1 MTFAAALVGL
11 LVAPALE
18 LRARFAPAFSHGPFV
33 LEYARV
39 SALVAEWSA
48 GTGELDPFGVVLW
61 PGADA
66 LAEIAVGEI
75 DFAGCSTLEL
85 GCGTGLCSLV
95 AASRGA
101 IRALATDSNPEPL
114 ELVAAAAAQQG
125 LASVRTEVFDMCSD
139 APLAHG
145 IDVLLAA
152 DVCYSERIA
161 RALAARCAQASAAGV
176 QCLVTDSVNIAREH
190 FAHEL
195 RRLGVDFERANLT
208 RSFLGHAVS
217 LDMEVERSCTVA
229 LFKIAGRPRPASD

>member
-161 RALAARCAQASAAGV
+161 RALAA
-176 QCLVTDSVNIAREH
+176 L
-190 FAHEL
+190 
-195 RRLGVDFERANLT
+195 
-208 RSFLGHAVS
+208 S
-217 LDMEVERSCTVA
+217 L
-229 LFKIAGRPRPASD
+229 IHI